1 MTEDE
6 SKRLGKEEWMKYST
20 NYVTLVSR
28 TATVHVGCLEGMIKE
43 GK

>member
-1 MTEDE
+1 MREDE

-20 NYVTLVSR
+20 NYVTLVSP
-28 TATVHVGCLEGMIKE
+28 ATVHVGCLEGMIKE